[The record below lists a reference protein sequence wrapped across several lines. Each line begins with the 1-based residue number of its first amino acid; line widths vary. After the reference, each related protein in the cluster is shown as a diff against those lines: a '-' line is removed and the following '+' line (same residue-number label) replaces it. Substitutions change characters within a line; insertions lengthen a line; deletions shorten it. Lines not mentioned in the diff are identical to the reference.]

1 MSKPWWPLLEFYN
14 GYQAPPTP
22 LPGRSQIPTTPTSA
36 PPLDNN
42 LALTLQ
48 PSIRRPSDD
57 RRLAE
62 LMPYINANPEVLSLD
77 IARPLGAPAS
87 VTSASLPE
95 QLADKPDSLQPPPA
109 SDDTLPLILSDWCQP
124 QTRHSAVK
132 MVNKVHFPWQQLE
145 GARNAVILLHER
157 FNLDEEQRLQV
168 FKKVYLEAAQALR
181 PDVDIS
187 AYSISDAYKCRMR
200 PDRKPWKVT
209 YDGDK
214 PDAAEKMR
222 RQGVRTTA
230 LADLQQAVQD
240 LGLGNS
246 IIAATTEDQKPDEG
260 DAGEVDMQPAD
271 EDMRDDGDEELEV
284 GFVGREDEAAEHDG
298 PQEEEAAGTD
308 EELDV
313 NELGQYASWTVEKLM
328 LATGVTMD
336 DPDHGKLLINYRTD
350 AKKLKLSV
358 VRHIE
363 RLINKIKAEDTATSL
378 KRKAPASS
386 KRAKKGRKSAHSAMP
401 DANMNTLPEIG
412 SGGKATSTAAPSN
425 ETNNTTSKLRM
436 VHWID
441 CVFEG
446 TSVRC
451 GIERYVKTDS
461 KLYALGGPV
470 FRVLINGT
478 LQDVMVCIKGVCNNC
493 RIVED
498 PNDTLVPTVSPQIL
512 GAAKNLLQGRPF
524 VHTNDIDLKGLRQ
537 GGNRSYKGTSGPWS
551 PTFPATWTAG
561 DVEFTFD
568 QHQIKVSV
576 VACVVGK
583 CEQCHTQTA
592 EEETAEG
599 TRRAM
604 LR

>member
-1 MSKPWWPLLEFYN
+1 MDRAAQSLLHATSPRDLQLDETFSTQSNNKQRLHDSKRMVRLHHVKAF
-14 GYQAPPTP
+14 
-22 LPGRSQIPTTPTSA
+22 S
-36 PPLDNN
+36 N
-42 LALTLQ
+42 L
-48 PSIRRPSDD
+48 
-57 RRLAE
+57 
-62 LMPYINANPEVLSLD
+62 
-77 IARPLGAPAS
+77 
-87 VTSASLPE
+87 
-95 QLADKPDSLQPPPA
+95 
-109 SDDTLPLILSDWCQP
+109 LILSSNEP
-124 QTRHSAVK
+124 QQDSAVK
-132 MVNKVHFPWQQLE
+132 VVNKVHFPWQQLE

-157 FNLDEEQRLQV
+157 FKLDEEQRLQV
-168 FKKVYLEAAQALR
+168 FKKVYLEPAQALR

-200 PDRKPWKVT
+200 LDRKPWKVT

-214 PDAAEKMR
+214 PDAAEKTR
-222 RQGVRTTA
+222 REGVRATA
-230 LADLQQAVQD
+230 LADLQQAAQD

-246 IIAATTEDQKPDEG
+246 IIAATTETQEPDED
-260 DAGEVDMQPAD
+260 DAGEVSMQPAD
-271 EDMRDDGDEELEV
+271 EDMENEDDEGLES
-284 GFVGREDEAAEHDG
+284 GFAGREKLHDQDDEAVEHDQS
-298 PQEEEAAGTD
+298 QEEEAAGSD
-308 EELDV
+308 DELDV
-313 NELGQYASWTVEKLM
+313 KELGQFASWTVEKLM

-363 RLINKIKAEDTATSL
+363 RLINKIKAENAATSL
-378 KRKAPASS
+378 KRKASANI

-401 DANMNTLPEIG
+401 DASMNIFPEFG
-412 SGGKATSTAAPSN
+412 DGVKATSTTNGITGPSDEVN
-425 ETNNTTSKLRM
+425 TTTSKLRM

-470 FRVLINGT
+470 FRVLING
-478 LQDVMVCIKGVCNNC
+478 VCNNC

-498 PNDTLVPTVSPQIL
+498 PNDTIAPTVSPQIL
-512 GAAKNLLQGRPF
+512 AAAENLLQGRPF

-537 GGNRSYKGTSGPWS
+537 GGLWSYKGTSNPWS

-561 DVEFTFD
+561 EVEFTFD
-568 QHQIKVSV
+568 QHLIKVPV

-583 CEQCHTQTA
+583 CEQCHAQTA
-592 EEETAEG
+592 ELETAEG
-599 TRRAM
+599 TTKSKAAVGKDGKGGR
-604 LR
+604 